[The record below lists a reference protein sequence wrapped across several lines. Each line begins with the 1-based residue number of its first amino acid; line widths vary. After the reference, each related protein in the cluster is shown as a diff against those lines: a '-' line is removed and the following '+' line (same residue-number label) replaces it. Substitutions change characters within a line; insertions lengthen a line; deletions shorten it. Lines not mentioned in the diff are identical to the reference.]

1 MLTTLKL
8 LMKEWWSLRTLNSSR
23 FFIQHSLF
31 FRSSRISS
39 KDWKVPCKVA
49 RLQDSQSTSNIPA
62 HMFQVTLIHRW
73 KVCVQ
78 LKIHKFLQRI
88 IRAENK
94 VEFYLHNKE
103 TREADNTTGNENR
116 DKIWKE
122 NLFHEIFLDPYD
134 DFHFFKS
141 CKDFQTAHRSTNR
154 NLIRESSWADLR
166 MNLFKMPKK
175 TF

>member
-1 MLTTLKL
+1 MLSRYQQQMLTTLKL

-94 VEFYLHNKE
+94 LDFICTIG
-103 TREADNTTGNENR
+103 TRKLDNTIGKQLET
-116 DKIWKE
+116 KIGIKYGKKIYSMKY
-122 NLFHEIFLDPYD
+122 FSTHMMIFTFSKAAKIFKLHTDP
-134 DFHFFKS
+134 
-141 CKDFQTAHRSTNR
+141 QIET
-154 NLIRESSWADLR
+154 
-166 MNLFKMPKK
+166 
-175 TF
+175 